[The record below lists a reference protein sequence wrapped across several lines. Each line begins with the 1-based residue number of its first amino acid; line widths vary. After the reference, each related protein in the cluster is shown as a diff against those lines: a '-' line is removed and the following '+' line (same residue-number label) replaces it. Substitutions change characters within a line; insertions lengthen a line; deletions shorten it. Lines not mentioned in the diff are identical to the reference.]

1 MIFSIVKNNYN
12 LAKSQ
17 DKNNLHTLRNFKAIE
32 NSENILETPSQENKL
47 SDSDLFFISSY
58 EPDKKFAKVA
68 NNTFKTLFVTIPVLD
83 TVLSGAI
90 KSGNLSSKLFKSLST
105 AGKWG
110 AVFAAGT
117 AVAATKFIINSKVE
131 KLDNFDKK
139 HPVLSTFVDFFA
151 IYCTFDFVRRSGNK
165 TSSYV
170 NKKFPKFLSYLD
182 KFIAQPLKSGLN
194 KSYINNKMV
203 IPADKFMMKRPYL
216 ASSTKLLASL
226 IVPAMT
232 MASIFRFDKELKNR
246 NSQVEKNISILRSI
260 NDNSD

>member
-12 LAKSQ
+12 IAKSQ
-17 DKNNLHTLRNFKAIE
+17 DKNDLHTLRNFKAVE
-32 NSENILETPSQENKL
+32 NSENIVKSSSKEDKL
-47 SDSDLFFISSY
+47 SDVDLFFISSY
-58 EPDKKFAKVA
+58 EPDKKFTKVA
-68 NNTFKTLFVTIPVLD
+68 DNALKTLLVTIPILD

-110 AVFAAGT
+110 AVFTAGT
-117 AVAATKFIINSKVE
+117 AVAATKSIINSKVE

-139 HPVLSTFVDFFA
+139 HPLLSTFADFFA
-151 IYCTFDFVRRSGNK
+151 IYCTFDFLLRAGNK
-165 TSSYV
+165 TLSYV
-170 NKKFPKFLSYLD
+170 DKKFPKFLSHLD

-232 MASIFRFDKELKNR
+232 MASIIRFDKELKNR
-246 NSQVEKNISILRSI
+246 NAQIEKNISLLRSI